1 VITIKSVLYGLKDM
15 ALETISPYVVFGQ
28 IGALI
33 LLIIYICIY
42 AGIVVFLKKGG
53 ALYNKSLVFG
63 DITYDDNAAKPQK
76 KE

>member
-1 VITIKSVLYGLKDM
+1 M

-33 LLIIYICIY
+33 LLIIYIGIY

-63 DITYDDNAAKPQK
+63 DITYDDNEKGK
-76 KE
+76 KSSE